1 MDHFDVLDLQQVNP
15 LARTIIP
22 TRPMMFFIISG
33 EERKAIWPE
42 ERVSA
47 PGLAAQ
53 DSMDIVGSMVFLYE
67 NILLRITKFSNRLI

>member
-15 LARTIIP
+15 LARTMIP
-22 TRPMMFFIISG
+22 TRPLMFFIILG

-47 PGLAAQ
+47 PGLRCSGQ
-53 DSMDIVGSMVFLYE
+53 YGHRGEYGFL
-67 NILLRITKFSNRLI
+67 I

>member
-15 LARTIIP
+15 LARTMIP
-22 TRPMMFFIISG
+22 TRPLLFFIIRG
-33 EERKAIWPE
+33 KKKAIWPE

-47 PGLAAQ
+47 PGFAAQ